1 MKEDRTLMRWL
12 GGWILRVLA
21 AFVVVVVVSFA
32 IDWLLYVVEG
42 SPQSSVAVSQFM
54 SVPLKGQKT
63 EYDYLGTADV
73 ACDLALFPHG
83 GETPCWYLK
92 SHSNQWENVGTPQY

>member
-1 MKEDRTLMRWL
+1 MHWL
-12 GGWILRVLA
+12 GVWILRVLA
-21 AFVVVVVVSFA
+21 AFMAVVFVSFA
-32 IDWLLYVVEG
+32 IDWTLYVLQG
-42 SPQSSVAVSQFM
+42 SPQSSVTVNQFM

-63 EYDYLGTADV
+63 EYDFLGTANV

-92 SHSNQWENVGTPQY
+92 SHSNQWENLGAPQY

>member
-1 MKEDRTLMRWL
+1 MRWL
-12 GGWILRVLA
+12 GVWILRVLGAFA
-21 AFVVVVVVSFA
+21 AVVVVSFV
-32 IDWLLYVVEG
+32 IDLAFYVLRG
-42 SPQSSVAVSQFM
+42 SPQSSVTVNQFM

-63 EYDYLGTADV
+63 EYDFLGTANV

-92 SHSNQWENVGTPQY
+92 SHANQWENVGSPQY